1 MSDIKRRPRRLVVLL
16 PLIVFAG
23 LAALFLGRLDGGD
36 PSLVPSPLIGKAVP
50 AFELPAI
57 DGLADDKG
65 TPTPGLRD
73 ADLKKGVAVVNVFAS
88 WCAPCRAEHP
98 LLSALAADGRFR
110 LVGIDYKD
118 TADQAKRFLGA
129 LGNPFSAIGADDN
142 GRVGIDW
149 GVYGV
154 PETYVVADGR
164 IVFKHVGPLSPASIA
179 SELMPAIESALETAL
194 NTAPGAGAQPATP

>member
-65 TPTPGLRD
+65 MPTPGLRD

-129 LGNPFSAIGADDN
+129 LGNPFSAIGADEN

-164 IVFKHVGPLSPASIA
+164 IVYKHVGPLTPAAIA
-179 SELMPAIESALETAL
+179 DELKPAIETAL